1 MTKVE
6 IVKAIAKNNSEP
18 IQGKCPRLI
27 LHWTKSDG
35 TIVNKDVLTGEM
47 VEEIVNVR
55 NYEYIRREAVDYIYP
70 KKQRESWYAAI
81 HEMDG
86 QEVLELAT
94 ISIEANRT
102 GGPKKWKYDNWGSYL
117 VDRVFLF
124 KGSPEIYYENGVQYY
139 PESIKKYNK
148 TFVDSYL
155 WCLDKVSMNYHAAKE
170 LYKFTK
176 FDRNY
181 WSDTGEMTY
190 IWQFKE
196 WYKKSCALLPA
207 KKSAMDV
214 FMENLVLPEVNFD
227 KYPLHTY
234 IDEDRYWCTS
244 DLANSKMFRLDVVDG
259 WAVIRMFHR
268 YRKVEHTKVDIQY
281 SKERSE
287 KGYLEDKKAMSENIR
302 ILIDP
307 KGKVGIY
314 EKWGD
319 GFRRTPKS
327 PNTALGYNADK
338 NIGYDNFEAMKDFQP
353 LKYLAPIAAE
363 LEYREKI
370 RLILDCLRH
379 PVLEQLYKAGY
390 KNIARTVDKDSCVGA
405 ELKEMFGIEKETKTP
420 ILKLFGVNSY
430 QLKKIDEMLALN
442 ENGGERGGTWI
453 IRQYLIKAIKSLTGK
468 DAING
473 LSNQD
478 TDKYFEIAKVAI
490 LSSVWEEDLLYT
502 IGANGEPIGRA
513 YGTYGYYRHRTYD
526 APLTEEARKKMIK
539 IIWNLCKCDEENLR
553 LYADTVRL
561 FCSLPREL
569 RPQIEVSDIDNIRT
583 LHAIHDDFVQ
593 INNEYREEIRR
604 ARAEKEQLETS
615 EGFRKRWKPTVERYG
630 KENDEFIITAPSI
643 PAELTTEGSR
653 LGHCV
658 GSYLRRV
665 ATSSTTILFLRRK
678 EAPDTPFYTIEI
690 EGDEKNKY
698 PRCIQIHGLGN
709 RWLGNNPEAIPF
721 VKEWLEEKG
730 INYNAELLLC
740 ASTGYFGD
748 GPYLDGT
755 PYGL

>member
-6 IVKAIAKNNSEP
+6 IVKAIAKNNTEP
-18 IQGKCPRLI
+18 IQEKCPRLI

-35 TIVNKDVLTGEM
+35 TIINKDVLAGEI
-47 VEEIVNVR
+47 VEERVNIR
-55 NYEYIRREAVDYIYP
+55 NYDYIRKEAVDYISP
-70 KKQRESWYAAI
+70 KKQRESWYANI

-86 QEVLELAT
+86 QEILELAT

-102 GGPKKWKYDNWGSYL
+102 GGPKKWKYDNWGSYMT
-117 VDRVFLF
+117 DRVFLF
-124 KGSPEIYYENGVQYY
+124 KDSPEIYYANGAQYY

-155 WCLDKVSMNYHAAKE
+155 WCLDRVAMNYHGARE

-190 IWQFKE
+190 IYQFKE
-196 WYKKSCALLPA
+196 WYKKSCVAAPA
-207 KKSAMDV
+207 KKSTMDA

-227 KYPLHTY
+227 KYPLRPCVE
-234 IDEDRYWCTS
+234 DDRYYCRSNLT
-244 DLANSKMFRLDVVDG
+244 NSKMFRLDVIDG
-259 WAVIRMFHR
+259 WAVIRMFNRHR
-268 YRKVEHTKVDIQY
+268 KKVEQTKVDLQY
-281 SKERSE
+281 SKERTE
-287 KGYLEDKKAMSENIR
+287 KGYLENKEARTEDIR
-302 ILIDP
+302 ILVDP

-314 EKWGD
+314 ERWGQ

-327 PNTALGYNADK
+327 PNTALRYNTDR

-363 LEYREKI
+363 LQYREKI

-390 KNIARTVDKDSCVGA
+390 KNIARTVDRESCVGA
-405 ELKEMFGIEKETKTP
+405 ELKEFFGIEKETKTP

-430 QLKKIDEMLALN
+430 QLKKIDEMLAPDAN
-442 ENGGERGGTWI
+442 ERKCGGSWI
-453 IRQYLIKAIKSLTGK
+453 VRKYLIKAVKALTGK

-478 TDKYFEIAKVAI
+478 TDKYFEIAKAAI
-490 LSSVWEEDLLYT
+490 LSSVWKED
-502 IGANGEPIGRA
+502 IVGASGEPMSRA
-513 YGTYGYYRHRTYD
+513 YVYYRYKTYEG
-526 APLTEEARKKMIK
+526 PLTENERKKMIK
-539 IIWNLCKCDEENLR
+539 VIYNLCKCDEDNLR

-561 FCSLPREL
+561 FDGLPREL
-569 RPQIEVSDIDNIRT
+569 RPQINISDIDNIRT
-583 LHAIHDDFVQ
+583 LRAIHDDFVQ

-615 EGFRKRWKPTVERYG
+615 DGFRKRWKSTVERYG
-630 KENDEFIITAPSI
+630 KENDEFIITAPSL
-643 PAELTTEGSR
+643 PAELTTEGGT

-678 EAPDTPFYTIEI
+678 EAPNTPFYTIEV

-698 PRCIQIHGLGN
+698 PRCIQIHGFGN
-709 RWLGNNPEAIPF
+709 KWLGNNPEAIPF

-730 INYNAELLLC
+730 ISYNREQLLSL
-740 ASTGYFGD
+740 SQGYSCGSRF
-748 GPYLDGT
+748 LDGA

>member
-6 IVKAIAKNNSEP
+6 IVKEIAKNNTEP
-18 IQGKCPRLI
+18 IQTKCPKLI
-27 LHWTKSDG
+27 LHWAKSDG
-35 TIVNKDVLTGEM
+35 TVVNKDVLTGEIIGN
-47 VEEIVNVR
+47 IVDIR
-55 NYEYIRREAVDYIYP
+55 NYDYLRREAVDYICP

-81 HEMDG
+81 HEMNG
-86 QEVLELAT
+86 QEILELAT

-102 GGPKKWKYDNWGSYL
+102 GGPKKWKYDNWGSYMK
-117 VDRVFLF
+117 DRVFLF
-124 KGSPEIYYENGVQYY
+124 KDSPEIYYANGTQYH

-155 WCLDKVSMNYHAAKE
+155 WCLDRVAMNYHAARE

-181 WSDTGEMTY
+181 WSNTGEITY
-190 IWQFKE
+190 LYQFKE
-196 WYKKSCALLPA
+196 WYKKSCSLTPA
-207 KKSAMDV
+207 KKSTMDM
-214 FMENLVLPEVNFD
+214 FMENLVLPEVDFD
-227 KYPLHTY
+227 KYPLRPCV
-234 IDEDRYWCTS
+234 EGDRYYWHSNLT
-244 DLANSKMFRLDVVDG
+244 NSKMFRLDVVDG
-259 WAVIRMFHR
+259 WAIIRMFNRH
-268 YRKVEHTKVDIQY
+268 RKVEQTKVDIQY
-281 SKERSE
+281 SKERTE
-287 KGYLEDKKAMSENIR
+287 KGYLENKEARTEDIR
-302 ILIDP
+302 ILVDP

-314 EKWGD
+314 ERWGE

-353 LKYLAPIAAE
+353 LKYLVPIAAE
-363 LEYREKI
+363 LKYREKI

-405 ELKEMFGIEKETKTP
+405 ELKELFGIEKETKTP

-430 QLKKIDEMLALN
+430 QLKKIDDMLALD
-442 ENGGERGGTWI
+442 ERGAEYCGSWVV
-453 IRQYLIKAIKSLTGK
+453 RRYLIKAVKALTGK

-478 TDKYFEIAKVAI
+478 TDKYFEIAKAAI
-490 LSSVWEEDLLYT
+490 LSSTWKED
-502 IGANGEPIGRA
+502 IINANGNHNG
-513 YGTYGYYRHRTYD
+513 YYYYRHRTYEG
-526 APLTEEARKKMIK
+526 PLTDDERKKMIK
-539 IIWNLCKCDEENLR
+539 VIYNLCKCDEENLR
-553 LYADTVRL
+553 LYADTLRL
-561 FCSLPREL
+561 FCGLPREL
-569 RPQIEVSDIDNIRT
+569 RPQIEISDIDSIRT
-583 LHAIHDDFVQ
+583 LRAIHDDFVQ

-630 KENDEFIITAPSI
+630 KENDEFIITAPVL
-643 PAELTTEGSR
+643 PAELTTEGGK

-678 EAPDTPFYTIEI
+678 EDPNTPFYTIEV

-698 PRCIQIHGLGN
+698 PRCIQIHGFGN
-709 RWLGNNPEAIPF
+709 KWLGNNPEAIPF

-730 INYNAELLLC
+730 ITYNREQLLSL
-740 ASTGYFGD
+740 SQGYSCG
-748 GPYLDGT
+748 YHLLDGA

>member
-1 MTKVE
+1 MTMTREE
-6 IVKAIAKNNSEP
+6 IVKAIAKNNVEP

-35 TIVNKDVLTGEM
+35 TIVNKDVLAGEIIDD
-47 VEEIVNVR
+47 IVHIR
-55 NYEYIRREAVDYIYP
+55 NYDYLRREAVDYICP
-70 KKQRESWYAAI
+70 KKQRESWYANI

-102 GGPKKWKYDNWGSYL
+102 GGPKKWKYDNWGSYMT
-117 VDRVFLF
+117 DRVFLF
-124 KGSPEIYYENGVQYY
+124 KDSPEIYYANGAQYH
-139 PESIKKYNK
+139 PESIRKYNK

-155 WCLDKVSMNYHAAKE
+155 WCLDRVAMNYHGARE

-176 FDRNY
+176 FDRTY
-181 WSDTGEMTY
+181 WSDTGEITY
-190 IWQFKE
+190 IFQFKE
-196 WYKKSCALLPA
+196 WYKKSCVATPA
-207 KKSAMDV
+207 KKSAMDA

-227 KYPLHTY
+227 KYPLRPC
-234 IDEDRYWCTS
+234 EDDGRYWRF
-244 DLANSKMFRLDVVDG
+244 DLTNSKMFRLDVVDG

-268 YRKVEHTKVDIQY
+268 HKKAEQTKIDIQY
-281 SKERSE
+281 SEERSD
-287 KGYLEDKKAMSENIR
+287 KGYLEDKKAMTEDIR

-314 EKWGD
+314 ERWGK

-327 PNTALGYNADK
+327 PNTALGYNTNK

-363 LEYREKI
+363 LQYREKI

-430 QLKKIDEMLALN
+430 QLKKIDEMLVLDK
-442 ENGGERGGTWI
+442 NGAEYCGTWI
-453 IRQYLIKAIKSLTGK
+453 IKQYLIKAVKSLTGK

-478 TDKYFEIAKVAI
+478 TDKYFEIAKAAI
-490 LSSVWEEDLLYT
+490 SSSTWKEDLFYIT
-502 IGANGEPIGRA
+502 GANGEPISH
-513 YGTYGYYRHRTYD
+513 TYGYYRPRAYD
-526 APLTEEARKKMIK
+526 APLTEDERKKMIK
-539 IIWNLCKCDEENLR
+539 IIYNLCKCNEENLR

-561 FCSLPREL
+561 FCCLPREL
-569 RPQIEVSDIDNIRT
+569 RPQIEINDIDDIRT
-583 LHAIHDDFVQ
+583 LRAIHDDFVQ
-593 INNEYREEIRR
+593 INNEYHEEIRR

-630 KENDEFIITAPSI
+630 KENDEFIITAPSL

-678 EAPDTPFYTIEI
+678 EAPNTPFYTIEV

-698 PRCIQIHGLGN
+698 PRCIQIHGFGN
-709 RWLGNNPEAIPF
+709 KWLGNNPEAIPF

-730 INYNAELLLC
+730 ITYGKSQLLSL
-740 ASTGYFGD
+740 SQGYSCGSNF
-748 GPYLDGT
+748 LDGT

>member
-6 IVKAIAKNNSEP
+6 IVKAIAKNNPEP
-18 IQGKCPRLI
+18 IQEKCPRLI

-55 NYEYIRREAVDYIYP
+55 NYEYIRREAVDYICP
-70 KKQRESWYAAI
+70 KKQRDSWYAAI

-124 KGSPEIYYENGVQYY
+124 KGSPEIYYENGTQYY

-155 WCLDKVSMNYHAAKE
+155 WCLDRVSMNYHAARE

-176 FDRNY
+176 FVRNY
-181 WSDTGEMTY
+181 WSSTEEITY
-190 IWQFKE
+190 LYQFKE
-196 WYKKSCALLPA
+196 WYKKGCALTPT
-207 KKSAMDV
+207 KKSAMDA
-214 FMENLVLPEVNFD
+214 FMEKLVLPEVDFSN
-227 KYPLHTY
+227 YPLRPCL
-234 IDEDRYWCTS
+234 DEEVYWRSSLLT
-244 DLANSKMFRLDVVDG
+244 NSKMFRLDVIDG
-259 WAVIRMFHR
+259 WAIIRMFNRH
-268 YRKVEHTKVDIQY
+268 RKVEQTKVDIQY

-287 KGYLEDKKAMSENIR
+287 KGYLENTKAMTEEIR

-314 EKWGD
+314 ERWGE

-327 PNTALGYNADK
+327 PNTALGYNANK

-390 KNIARTVDKDSCVGA
+390 KNIARTIDKDSCVGA

-430 QLKKIDEMLALN
+430 QLKKIDEMLALD
-442 ENGGERGGTWI
+442 ENGAERGGSWV
-453 IRQYLIKAIKSLTGK
+453 IRQYLIKAVKALTGK
-468 DAING
+468 DTING

-478 TDKYFEIAKVAI
+478 TDKYFEIAKAAI
-490 LSSVWEEDLLYT
+490 LSSTWKEDIINT
-502 IGANGEPIGRA
+502 NGNPNG
-513 YGTYGYYRHRTYD
+513 YYYYRHRTYEG
-526 APLTEEARKKMIK
+526 PLTEDERKKMIK
-539 IIWNLCKCDEENLR
+539 VIYNLCKCDEENLR
-553 LYADTVRL
+553 LYADTLRL
-561 FCSLPREL
+561 FCGLPREL
-569 RPQIEVSDIDNIRT
+569 RPQIEMSDIDNIRT
-583 LHAIHDDFVQ
+583 LRAIHDDFVQ

-630 KENDEFIITAPSI
+630 EENDEFIITAPVL
-643 PAELTTEGSR
+643 PAELTTEGGK

-678 EAPDTPFYTIEI
+678 EDPNTPFYTIEV

-698 PRCIQIHGLGN
+698 PRCIQIHGFGN
-709 RWLGNNPEAIPF
+709 KWLGNNPEAIPF
-721 VKEWLEEKG
+721 VKKWLEEKG
-730 INYNAELLLC
+730 ISYNREQLLSL
-740 ASTGYFGD
+740 SQGYSCGSNF
-748 GPYLDGT
+748 LDGA

>member
-1 MTKVE
+1 MTMTREE
-6 IVKAIAKNNSEP
+6 IVKAIAKNNVEP

-35 TIVNKDVLTGEM
+35 TIVNKDVLAGEM
-47 VEEIVNVR
+47 VEERVNIR
-55 NYEYIRREAVDYIYP
+55 NYDYIRKEAIDYICP
-70 KKQRESWYAAI
+70 KKQRESWYANI

-102 GGPKKWKYDNWGSYL
+102 GGPKKWKYDNRNSYFTYFT
-117 VDRVFLF
+117 DRVFLF
-124 KGSPEIYYENGVQYY
+124 KGSPEIYYTNGTQYY
-139 PESIKKYNK
+139 PESVKKYNK

-155 WCLDKVSMNYHAAKE
+155 WSLDRVAMNYHAARE
-170 LYKFTK
+170 LYRFTK

-181 WSDTGEMTY
+181 WSNTGEITY
-190 IWQFKE
+190 LYQFKE
-196 WYKKSCALLPA
+196 WYKKSCSLTPT
-207 KKSAMDV
+207 KKSTMDM
-214 FMENLVLPEVNFD
+214 FMENLVLPEVDFD
-227 KYPLHTY
+227 KYPLRPCVE
-234 IDEDRYWCTS
+234 DDRYYWRSNLT
-244 DLANSKMFRLDVVDG
+244 NSKMFRLDVVDG
-259 WAVIRMFHR
+259 WAVIRMFNRH
-268 YRKVEHTKVDIQY
+268 RKVEQTKVDLQY
-281 SKERSE
+281 SKERTE
-287 KGYLEDKKAMSENIR
+287 KGYLENKEARTEDIR
-302 ILIDP
+302 ILVDP

-314 EKWGD
+314 ERWGE

-327 PNTALGYNADK
+327 PNTALGYNTDK

-363 LEYREKI
+363 LQYREKI

-405 ELKEMFGIEKETKTP
+405 ELKELFGIEKETKTP

-430 QLKKIDEMLALN
+430 QLKKIDDMLALD
-442 ENGGERGGTWI
+442 ENGAERGGSWV
-453 IRQYLIKAIKSLTGK
+453 IRKHLIKAVKALTGK
-468 DAING
+468 DTING

-478 TDKYFEIAKVAI
+478 TDKYFEMAKAAI
-490 LSSVWEEDLLYT
+490 LSSVWKEDIINT
-502 IGANGEPIGRA
+502 NGNPNG
-513 YGTYGYYRHRTYD
+513 YYYYRHRTYEG
-526 APLTEEARKKMIK
+526 PLTEDERKKMIK
-539 IIWNLCKCDEENLR
+539 VIYNLCKCDEENLR
-553 LYADTVRL
+553 LYADTLRL
-561 FCSLPREL
+561 FCGLPREL
-569 RPQIEVSDIDNIRT
+569 RPQIEISDIDNIRT
-583 LHAIHDDFVQ
+583 LRAIHDDFVQ

-630 KENDEFIITAPSI
+630 KENDEFIITAPSL

-658 GSYLRRV
+658 GSYLRSV

-678 EAPDTPFYTIEI
+678 EAPNTPFYTIEV

-698 PRCIQIHGLGN
+698 PRCIQIHGFGN
-709 RWLGNNPEAIPF
+709 KWLGNNSEAIPF

-730 INYNAELLLC
+730 ITYKKEQLLSLSQSYSC
-740 ASTGYFGD
+740 GYHL
-748 GPYLDGT
+748 LDGT